1 MKPQRIAVKFFA
13 APDPAAPVDLH
24 PFIGIFHRF
33 IQQKALP
40 GLLVDVADYAHVPDG
55 PGVILIGHEVD
66 YGIDQAGG
74 QTGLLAVRKR
84 LAATPLADAAR
95 DALQRAL
102 AAVVAIEAEPEAK
115 LRFATQAFQLD
126 VLDRLAAP
134 NDEAAFGAARQ
145 ALAPV
150 CDALYGAGSWKAE
163 RASADDPRK
172 PLVLRVEAPGAP
184 TASVLLDRIEKSAS
198 QPAAASA
205 PAGGRVAPKQSPWD
219 ISVEELDRLR
229 KQGADFVLVDVREP
243 HEYQI
248 CHLDG
253 KLIPLQSLPQRLSE
267 LDKKDHVVVHC
278 RTGGRSAKA
287 VELLRAQGFEN
298 AWNVQGG
305 ILAWIDRIDPSL
317 TRY

>member
-13 APDPAAPVDLH
+13 APDPAAPVDLQ

-33 IQQKALP
+33 IQRKALP
-40 GLLVDVADYAHVPDG
+40 GLLIDVADYAHVPDG
-55 PGVILIGHEVD
+55 PGVVLIGHEAD

-74 QTGLLAVRKR
+74 RAGLLAVRKR

-102 AAVVAIEAEPEAK
+102 AAVAAIEAEPEAK
-115 LRFATQAFQLD
+115 LRFATGAFELD
-126 VLDRLAAP
+126 VLDRLAAQ
-134 NDEAAFGAARQ
+134 NDDVAFAAART
-145 ALAPV
+145 AIAPL

-163 RASADDPRK
+163 RASAGDPRK
-172 PLVLRVEAPGAP
+172 PLGIRVEAPGAP
-184 TASVLLDRIEKSAS
+184 AASLLLERIPK
-198 QPAAASA
+198 AAAQAAPASA
-205 PAGGRVAPKQSPWD
+205 PAGGGVATKQSPWD
-219 ISVEELDRLR
+219 VSVEELDRLR

-253 KLIPLQSLPQRLSE
+253 KLIPLQSLPQRLGE
-267 LDKKDHVVVHC
+267 LDREDHIVVHC
-278 RTGGRSAKA
+278 RSGGRSAKA
-287 VELLRAQGFEN
+287 VELLRASGFEN
-298 AWNVQGG
+298 AWNLEGG

>member
-1 MKPQRIAVKFFA
+1 MNPQRISVKFFA

-40 GLLVDVADYAHVPDG
+40 GLLIDVADYAHVPDG
-55 PGVILIGHEVD
+55 PGVMLIGHDVD

-74 QTGLLAVRKR
+74 RTGLLTVRKR
-84 LAATPLADAAR
+84 IGATPLADAAR
-95 DALQRAL
+95 DVLERAL
-102 AAVVAIEAEPEAK
+102 AAVAAIEAEPEAK
-115 LRFATQAFQLD
+115 LRFATQAVQLEL
-126 VLDRLAAP
+126 LDRLAAP
-134 NDEAAFGAARQ
+134 NDEAAFAAARQ
-145 ALAPV
+145 ALAPL

-163 RASADDPRK
+163 RASAEDPRR
-172 PLVLRVEAPGAP
+172 PLVLRIEAP
-184 TASVLLDRIEKSAS
+184 TAPAASVLADRIRK
-198 QPAAASA
+198 PAAQTAA
-205 PAGGRVAPKQSPWD
+205 PAAAGGRVAPKQSPWD
-219 ISVEELDRLR
+219 ISVEDLDRLR

-253 KLIPLQSLPQRLSE
+253 KLIPLQSLPQRLGE
-267 LDKKDHVVVHC
+267 LDKKDHIVVHC
-278 RTGGRSAKA
+278 RSGGRSAKA